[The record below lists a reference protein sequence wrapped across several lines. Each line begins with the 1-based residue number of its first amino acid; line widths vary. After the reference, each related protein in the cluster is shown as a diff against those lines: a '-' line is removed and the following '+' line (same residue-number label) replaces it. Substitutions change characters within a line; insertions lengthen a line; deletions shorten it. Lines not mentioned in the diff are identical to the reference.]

1 MDSTPARHNEV
12 GGMGR
17 WPEYVALPD
26 IAGKTPVMPLE
37 RAFVH
42 G

>member
-1 MDSTPARHNEV
+1 
-12 GGMGR
+12 MGR
-17 WPEYVALPD
+17 RPDYVALPD

-42 G
+42 GYR